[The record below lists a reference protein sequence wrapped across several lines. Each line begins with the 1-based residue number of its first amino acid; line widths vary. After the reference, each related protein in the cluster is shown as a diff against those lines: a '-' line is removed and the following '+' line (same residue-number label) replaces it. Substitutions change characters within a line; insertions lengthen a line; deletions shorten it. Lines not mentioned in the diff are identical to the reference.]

1 MKRTLVALSAL
12 LAISGGA
19 FQPSPKAPVPNFD
32 RRTDGAAAAA
42 IAPEHAAAVVQLKTR
57 VPQLEVTA
65 SRLLKSPDFFSSRAG
80 FLTGPDAEGLA
91 VRSATAQAIPQN
103 DPHRAIKAFLNE
115 HSALLGYGAEALN
128 GARISREYVGAHN
141 GLRTVIWQQELNGI
155 SVFEAITMGHV
166 TRNGELVNLYTHFV
180 PDANGAATTGMK
192 GRGVVAA
199 ANAPGI
205 SAAQAIVLG
214 AKNVGD
220 EITVNSLVSQGP
232 ALGANSKQTFR
243 ASAGLKGD
251 QYAELVW
258 VPLNANALR
267 LCWQVIVTS
276 VSRSEMFLLII
287 DAESG
292 EVMVRR
298 CLTNYITNSTYNVWI
313 SDSPSPFS
321 PGYPAP
327 GNPAQPAIVPRTLV
341 TLPALNTNAS
351 PNGWIDDLG
360 NETLGN
366 NVDAH
371 TDLDDN
377 DQPDLPRPVGNPFH
391 TFDFPV
397 NLATQDPTNYSP
409 AAVVSL
415 FYWNNFMHDK
425 LWELGFTEAAGNFQ
439 SNNFARGGLDRDA
452 VLADAQD
459 GAAFK
464 DIFHLNN
471 ANMATPPDGIP
482 PRMQMYVFNGPDPDR
497 DGDFDA
503 EVMLHEYTHG
513 LSNRRVG
520 GGIGIFQLQ
529 PAGMGEGWSDFY
541 GLSLLSEPTDPI
553 GGNWAAGGYLT
564 FDIGGGTFRDNYY
577 FGIRRYP
584 YSTNLLNNPLT
595 FKDIDPTQA
604 SPHPGIP
611 RNPIF
616 GPFTPSDAP
625 EVHNQGEVWCVTL
638 WEVRANLIAKY
649 GHVIGNQTALQ
660 LVTDA
665 MALCPPNPN
674 FLQSRDAIL
683 LADRVNNNNANYA
696 ELWRAFAKRGMGSSA
711 TSPDSSTTRG
721 VVESFDFPGLS
732 IVGTTINDAAVGN
745 GNGAIDVNE
754 CIELTIALRN
764 NALTTARSISA
775 VLSTT
780 TPGVTV
786 VQASS
791 AYSDLAPNA
800 VGQNQAPFR
809 IYTSPSFI
817 CGTPVRL
824 SLVTTSITTTQQVA
838 TNTFVLRSGFVSLNG
853 TVLNNNSPLN
863 IPDADT
869 NGVISTINVS
879 GLSDAIGKVTVSLH
893 LTHTF
898 DADLV
903 IKLIA
908 PDGTTVVLS
917 QNEGGAGDNFGTGCT
932 PFSARTTFDDNAQ
945 NSIGLGNPP
954 FVGSFRPDE
963 PLDVLVGKSGVALN
977 GAWRLHIVDDF
988 AIDVGTLQCWTLSL
1002 FPTLCTDG
1010 GGPCAADVAV
1020 SASASPAPA
1029 FTGVDLTYSV
1039 VLTNTRPV
1047 TATGVVLTDVLPA
1060 NVTFVSA
1067 TSSQGSCSLNGGTV
1081 VCNIGALGGNAG
1093 ATATI
1098 VVRPTAVGSLTN
1110 VFTVSSASTDGNAA
1124 NNVATVVST
1133 VVEPAA
1139 AFAAAGAQLTAESF
1153 APATGGIESGETVT
1167 LNLTLRNTGSA
1178 ASANLVATLQEANG
1192 VSAPSAPQS
1201 YGAIAPGGL
1210 GTAAFAFTAP
1220 GAPGSSIDA
1229 VLQLQDGIRNLGTV
1243 TFHFVVGGEVTFEN
1257 TAPITINALGVAS
1270 PYPATINVSGVA
1282 GVIGSVRATFTKLT
1296 HSYPDDIDALLA
1308 GPRGQKLI
1316 LMSDAGGAN
1325 AINNKTITFD
1335 GAAPAQLPN
1344 ESSIVAGNYLPS
1356 DYVSGTEPSG
1366 DFFPAPAPVGS
1377 LSSSLQAFNS
1387 TDPNGTWSLFI
1398 NDDGGGDAG
1407 VVSGGWALAISTVV
1421 PINSMANLAVSASA
1435 SPNPA
1440 IVGETL
1446 TYTVTVANLGP
1457 SNAASVVLSD
1467 TIPAN
1472 SSFVS
1477 ASGGASFAAGVVTAN
1492 LGTINSGASASVTI
1506 NVTPTSAGPTTNRAT
1521 VSAGSADLDLS
1532 NNTVTTVVTAN
1543 NPVADLAVLV
1553 TAAPQTVFVSSNLT
1567 FVAVVTNRGPNRAS
1581 SVQLNSVLSPVLAFV
1596 SVTNSQGSSVNFGD
1610 TVTSDLGS
1618 LAANGS
1624 ATVIITATA
1633 VNAGSANNLFALAS
1647 PTADPAPAN
1656 NTTNVVLTINPLAPL
1671 IVASGSALAS
1681 ENPPPANGSLDSG
1694 ETVTVSFGLRN
1705 VGTADT
1711 TDLVATLLASGG
1723 VSSPGPA
1730 QSYGALAANGP
1741 TVSRSFNFVVG
1752 GASGSTLTATLQL
1765 QDGAQNLGTVTFT
1778 FTVSTSRSFTNNNV
1792 IIINS
1797 QGAATIYPSTTVVSG
1812 LAGSVSKVTATIGQL
1827 THSFPEDIDMLL
1839 VGPAGQKVLLMSDAG
1854 AGNAISSGVTLTFDD
1869 SAAALPFANAIASGT
1884 YHPTDYPPGDTL
1896 AAPAPAGPYG
1906 TNLSAFNGTN
1916 PNGTWSLYVFDDAA
1930 GDAGRID
1937 GGWTLNIQIGSPVAG
1952 AADVGVAAVAPAN
1965 VESGA
1970 PISYVVTVANYG
1982 PATATGVVLS
1992 DTLPAN
1998 FTLNSVTVS
2007 QGSFS
2012 TGPGSVTA
2020 NLGTLNSGASATIT
2034 ITGSGTG
2041 PSTLTNRLTVTAA
2054 QNDPNLA
2061 NNSASPVT
2069 VVAAPLLSIRRSGP
2083 DAVITWLA
2091 SAGYSL
2097 ESSATV
2103 TGPFSGAGL
2112 TVTTVNGTNQVTVP
2126 AVGTKFYRL
2135 RKP

>member
-12 LAISGGA
+12 LAITVSA
-19 FQPSPKAPVPNFD
+19 FQPSAKAPLPNFD
-32 RRTDGAAAAA
+32 RRTDGVAAAA
-42 IAPEHAAAVVQLKTR
+42 IAPEHAAAVEQLKR
-57 VPQLEVTA
+57 RIPQLEVTA
-65 SRLLKSPDFFSSRAG
+65 SKVLKSPDFFSSRAG
-80 FLTGPDAEGLA
+80 FLTGPDAEGLG
-91 VRSATAQAIPQN
+91 VLPATAQGIPKG
-103 DPHRAIKAFLNE
+103 DPHRAINAFLNE

-155 SVFEAITMGHV
+155 PVFEAITMGHI

-192 GRGVVAA
+192 GRGAVAA
-199 ANAPGI
+199 ANAPGL

-214 AKNVGD
+214 ARNVGD
-220 EITVNSLVSQGP
+220 EIVASSLVSDGP
-232 ALGANSKQTFR
+232 AQGQNSKQTFR
-243 ASAGLKGD
+243 ASGGLKGD

-258 VPLNANALR
+258 VPLNASALR

-276 VSRSEMFLLII
+276 ASRSEMFLLIV
-287 DAESG
+287 DAETG

-321 PGYPAP
+321 PGYQNP
-327 GNPAQPAIVPRTLV
+327 GNPAQPAIVARTLV

-371 TDLDDN
+371 TDLEDD
-377 DQPDLPRPVGNPFH
+377 DQADTPRPQGTPFH

-409 AAVVSL
+409 AAVVNL

-439 SNNFARGGLDRDA
+439 SNNFGRGGLGGDA
-452 VLADAQD
+452 VRADAQD

-464 DIFHLNN
+464 DIFHVDN
-471 ANMATPPDGIP
+471 ANMSTPPDGFP
-482 PRMQMYVFNGPDPDR
+482 PRMQMYIFAGPDPDR

-503 EVMLHEYTHG
+503 EVMLHEYAHG

-520 GGIGIFQLQ
+520 GGIGIFRLQ
-529 PAGMGEGWSDFY
+529 SAGMGEGWSDFY
-541 GLSLLSEPTDPI
+541 GLSLLSEPADAI
-553 GGNWAAGGYLT
+553 DGNWAAGGYLT
-564 FDIGGGTFRDNYY
+564 FDLAGFNFRDNYY

-584 YSTNLLNNPLT
+584 YSTNLLKNPLT
-595 FKDIDPTQA
+595 FKDIDPAQA
-604 SPHPGIP
+604 STHPGVP
-611 RNPIF
+611 VSPLF
-616 GPFTPSDAP
+616 GNVPGD
-625 EVHNQGEVWCVTL
+625 EVHAQGEVWCVTL

-649 GHVIGNQTALQ
+649 GTNGNQIALQ

-732 IVGTTINDAAVGN
+732 IVGTAINDTAVGN

-754 CIELTIALRN
+754 CVELSISLRN
-764 NALTTARSISA
+764 NSLTDARSINA

-791 AYSDLAPNA
+791 TYADLAPNA
-800 VGQNQAPFR
+800 IGQNQTPFR

-853 TVLNNNSPLN
+853 TVLNNNVPLN
-863 IPDADT
+863 IPDANT
-869 NGVISTINVS
+869 NGVSSTINVS
-879 GLSDAIGKVTVSLH
+879 GFSGAVGKVTVSLH

-908 PDGTTVVLS
+908 PDGTTAVLS
-917 QNEGGAGDNFGTGCT
+917 QNEGGAGDNFGISCS

-945 NSIGLGNPP
+945 TSIGLGNPP

-963 PLDVLVGKSGVALN
+963 PLDLFVGKSGAALN
-977 GAWRLHIVDDF
+977 GNWRLQVIDDF

-1002 FPTLCTDG
+1002 FPTVCTDG
-1010 GGPCAADVAV
+1010 GGPCAADVAI
-1020 SASASPAPA
+1020 SATGSPAPA
-1029 FTGVDLTYSV
+1029 FTGVDLTYNV
-1039 VLTNTRPV
+1039 TITNIRPV
-1047 TATGVVLTDVLPA
+1047 VAGGVVISNVLPA
-1060 NVTFVSA
+1060 NATFVSA

-1081 VCNIGALGGNAG
+1081 VCTLGSLGANSG

-1110 VFTVSSASTDGNAA
+1110 TFTVGSSSTDGNPA

-1133 VVEPAA
+1133 VVEPAP
-1139 AFAAAGAQLTAESF
+1139 AFTVAGAQLSAESF
-1153 APATGGIESGETVT
+1153 SPATGGIESGETVT

-1178 ASANLVATLQEANG
+1178 ASANLVATLQEGNG
-1192 VSAPSAPQS
+1192 VSAASGPQT
-1201 YGAIAPGGL
+1201 YGAIAPSAL
-1210 GTAAFAFTAP
+1210 GTAPFTFTAP

-1243 TFHFVVGGEVTFEN
+1243 TFHFVVGGEMTFES
-1257 TAPITINALGVAS
+1257 TAPITIHPLGSAS
-1270 PYPATINVSGVA
+1270 PYPAAINVSGVA
-1282 GVIGSVRATFTKLT
+1282 GVISSVRATFTKLT
-1296 HSYPDDIDALLA
+1296 HTYPDDIDALLA
-1308 GPRGQKLI
+1308 GPRGQKVI

-1325 AINNKTITFD
+1325 SINNRTITFD
-1335 GAAPAQLPN
+1335 GSASAQLPN

-1356 DYVSGTEPSG
+1356 NYDSGTEPSG

-1398 NDDGGGDAG
+1398 NDDGGGDGG
-1407 VVSGGWALAISTVV
+1407 VISGGWALAINTVV

-1446 TYTVTVANLGP
+1446 SYTVTVQNLGP

-1472 SSFVS
+1472 GSFVS
-1477 ASGGASFAAGVVTAN
+1477 ASGNASFAAGVVTVN
-1492 LGTINSGASASVTI
+1492 LGTINSGASANVTI
-1506 NVTPTSAGPTTNRAT
+1506 NVTPTSAGLTTNQAT
-1521 VSAGSADLDLS
+1521 VSAGGADLDLS
-1532 NNTVTTVVTAN
+1532 NNTVTTVVNASS
-1543 NPVADLAVLV
+1543 PVADLALLV
-1553 TAAPQTVFVSSNLT
+1553 TSAPQTIFVSSNLT
-1567 FVAVVTNRGPNRAS
+1567 FLATVTNRGPNRAFA
-1581 SVQLNSVLSPVLAFV
+1581 VQLSSVLSPLLAFV
-1596 SVTNSQGSSVNFGD
+1596 AATNSQGTSVNSAD
-1610 TVTSDLGS
+1610 TVISNLGD

-1633 VNAGSANNLFALAS
+1633 VNAGSASNLFALAS
-1647 PTADPAPAN
+1647 PTSDPAPAN
-1656 NTTNVVLTINPLAPL
+1656 NSTNVGLVINPLAPL

-1694 ETVTVSFGLRN
+1694 ETVTLSFGLRN

-1711 TDLVATLLASGG
+1711 ADLVATLLSSGG
-1723 VSSPGPA
+1723 VSSPSAA
-1730 QSYGALAANGP
+1730 QSYGTLVANGP
-1741 TVSRSFNFVVG
+1741 TVSRPFSFVVS

-1765 QDGAQNLGTVTFT
+1765 QDGAQNLGTVTFA
-1778 FTVSTSRSFTNNNV
+1778 FAVSTSRSFTNNNV

-1812 LAGSVSKVTATIGQL
+1812 LAGSISKVTAKIGQL

-1839 VGPAGQKVLLMSDAG
+1839 VGPSGQKVLLMSDAG
-1854 AGNAISSGVTLTFDD
+1854 AGNAINTGVSLTFDD
-1869 SAAALPFANAIASGT
+1869 SAAALPFANSIASGT
-1884 YHPTDYPPGDTL
+1884 YHPTDYPPGDTF
-1896 AAPAPAGPYG
+1896 AAPAPPGPYG

-1916 PNGTWSLYVFDDAA
+1916 PNGTWSLYAFDDAA

-1937 GGWTLNIQIGSPVAG
+1937 GGWTLNVQLGSPVAG
-1952 AADVGVAAVAPAN
+1952 AADVGVAVTAPATA
-1965 VESGA
+1965 ESGE
-1970 PISYVVTVANYG
+1970 PFSYVVTVANHG
-1982 PATATGVVLS
+1982 PAAATGVVLT
-1992 DTLPAN
+1992 DTLPGN
-1998 FTLNSVTVS
+1998 FTLGNVTVS

-2012 TGPGSVTA
+2012 TAPGSVTA
-2020 NLGTLNSGASATIT
+2020 NLGTLNVGASATIT
-2034 ITGSGTG
+2034 ISGAGTG
-2041 PSTLTNRLTVTAA
+2041 PAVLTNRLSVTAT
-2054 QNDPNLA
+2054 QTDPNLA
-2061 NNSASPVT
+2061 NNAASPVT
-2069 VVAAPLLSIRRSGP
+2069 AIGAPVLSIRLSGT

-2091 SAGYSL
+2091 AAGYSL
-2097 ESSATV
+2097 ESSANV
-2103 TGPFSGAGL
+2103 AGGFASAGL
-2112 TVTTVNGTNQVTVP
+2112 TVTTINGTNQVTVP
-2126 AVGTKFYRL
+2126 AVSTKFYRL